1 MAAGECI
8 FEVSIIPYGIT
19 SIGLY
24 HQLVLQEPPRHSIGA
39 ALYIP
44 TRICQ
49 GLDSATLSLG
59 LHDSRLSTSS

>member
-39 ALYIP
+39 AFIHP
-44 TRICQ
+44 NQ
-49 GLDSATLSLG
+49 NLSG
-59 LHDSRLSTSS
+59 A